1 MVISL
6 MLCEAEMSLQVIML
20 LCPCC
25 FEMENGAEMSNS
37 HGLGV
42 SSQAYYN
49 IMEAAPNG
57 EGVSSRIRDV

>member
-1 MVISL
+1 
-6 MLCEAEMSLQVIML
+6 
-20 LCPCC
+20 
-25 FEMENGAEMSNS
+25 MSNS